1 MRLTH
6 WILGAALALAGAP
19 LAAHPHTD
27 IDQQVALTIGADRVA
42 VEVAIVPSIDA
53 GSEIFDAIDIDRDG
67 QISEVEADTFAESV
81 LAATRLTINGV
92 DRDVTLE
99 TTTIP
104 EADMVR
110 AGLGRISIRAST
122 DVETLRPE
130 ELTLRFQIGFDAF
143 AHDWFVQPYFEDG
156 WAELHNLPKVERLP
170 ENAVQIGSR

>member
-1 MRLTH
+1 MRLRH
-6 WILGAALALAGAP
+6 CILGAALALAGTP

-53 GSEIFDAIDIDRDG
+53 GSDIFDAIDIDRDG
-67 QISEVEADTFAESV
+67 QISKTETDTFAESV
-81 LAATRLTINGV
+81 LVATRLTINGV

-99 TTTIP
+99 NTTIP

-110 AGLGRISIRAST
+110 SGRGRISIRAGT
-122 DVETLRPE
+122 YVEALRPE
-130 ELTLRFQIGFDAF
+130 ELTVNFQIGFDAF

-156 WAELHNLPKVERLP
+156 WAEVDNIPRVKRRHGNT
-170 ENAVQIGSR
+170 VQIGNR